1 VTLIGTAYNLAPIGA
16 WFPPFIETAIAA
28 SIFYMA
34 IEGNPPM
41 SRFAVD
47 SPVVWGNPPH
57 ASLPLAI
64 PAGTG
69 SVGGN
74 RVRIG
79 FGQNRG
85 KRDRLRGGPRVRIRS
100 QRRLRNDSLHQH
112 AAGWYIAVTASALIT
127 IWASDREMVS

>member
-1 VTLIGTAYNLAPIGA
+1 MTLIGTAYNLAPIGA

-64 PAGTG
+64 PAGTD

-85 KRDRLRGGPRVRIRS
+85 KRDRLRGDRGFESVRS
-100 QRRLRNDSLHQH
+100 
-112 AAGWYIAVTASALIT
+112 AVCATTAYISMRPDGILQ
-127 IWASDREMVS
+127 